1 MFLADFYQMFLADM
15 KMMWL
20 HYIWLLVQILHV
32 FCFVSAGW
40 NAGVQAGYLLPEN
53 ETPLRTD
60 FDEITDISYFST
72 LFHCMQLNSFFHA
85 ETLFFRSLNVKFLS
99 SRYYIGY
106 LSFSLCSLRTQ
117 EICCIVFIFFMNLNK
132 LFCNANIFV
141 FCIQHLE
148 SIYMLH

>member
-20 HYIWLLVQILHV
+20 HYIWLLVHILHV

-72 LFHCMQLNSFFHA
+72 LFHCMQFNSFFHA

-106 LSFSLCSLRTQ
+106 LSFKSVLPENTGNLLYR
-117 EICCIVFIFFMNLNK
+117 FHFFMNSNK
-132 LFCNANIFV
+132 LFCNANILV

-148 SIYMLH
+148 SIYKLF

>member
-72 LFHCMQLNSFFHA
+72 LFHCMQINSFFHA

-117 EICCIVFIFFMNLNK
+117 EICCIVFIFSWIQINCFLMQIF
-132 LFCNANIFV
+132 LFSVFNI
-141 FCIQHLE
+141 
-148 SIYMLH
+148 

>member
-1 MFLADFYQMFLADM
+1 MFLFDFYQMFLADM

-20 HYIWLLVQILHV
+20 HYIWLQVQVLHV

-72 LFHCMQLNSFFHA
+72 LFHCMQLNSF
-85 ETLFFRSLNVKFLS
+85 SLHKH
-99 SRYYIGY
+99 
-106 LSFSLCSLRTQ
+106 SFSGHWMLNFSHQGTKSD
-117 EICCIVFIFFMNLNK
+117 ICPLVCGPWEHRKFVV
-132 LFCNANIFV
+132 LFSYFHE
-141 FCIQHLE
+141 FK
-148 SIYMLH
+148 